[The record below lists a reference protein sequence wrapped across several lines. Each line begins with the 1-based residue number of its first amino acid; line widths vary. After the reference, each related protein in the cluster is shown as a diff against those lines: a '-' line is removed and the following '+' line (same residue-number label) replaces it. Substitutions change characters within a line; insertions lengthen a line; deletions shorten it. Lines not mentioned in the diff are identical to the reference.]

1 MARTNRRLWPL
12 GALLALVAMAS
23 GLRPCAA
30 EIVQPRGMI
39 CEALPVPFIQPNHP
53 TLRLEAMMLRPAAA
67 GHYPLVVISH
77 GSPRQAGDAKAKTS
91 DWADW
96 IADDFVRRGFV
107 AATVLRRGYGHSEG
121 VVTEG
126 YGTCKDPDY
135 RAAGLASAQDIVQA
149 VGYFQKQPY
158 VDPDRILLIGVS
170 AGGFGSIA
178 AASLAPPGLVGVINF
193 AGGRGST
200 SADVVCN
207 ESDLIDAYGA
217 YGRTVRV
224 PSLWIYS
231 RNDHFFSPELAQ
243 RMFAAFRTSGGASAE
258 LIIAPPYKQDG
269 HNLIFG
275 QPMWRD
281 AVYDFLKRNGLPFAA
296 PSLPPPRATGEIARA
311 FADYLA
317 TPNYE
322 KAFVVGEGGS
332 YGWASGRASLDEAL
346 AVARENCANH
356 CNVVYALDD
365 TLAAAGAGP
374 AAQSSTPPP
383 ATKPVGVTPESAGAE
398 MIRRLLKQ

>member
-96 IADDFVRRGFV
+96 IADDFVRRVFV

-126 YGTCKDPDY
+126 YGTCKDRLPRRRISQ
-135 RAAGLASAQDIVQA
+135 RARYPFRPSAI
-149 VGYFQKQPY
+149 FKSSLY
-158 VDPDRILLIGVS
+158 VDPDGYFADR
-170 AGGFGSIA
+170 GFGGWIWFDRRRLA
-178 AASLAPPGLVGVINF
+178 GASGAR
-193 AGGRGST
+193 GRHQLCRRPRIDLGRRC
-200 SADVVCN
+200 CN

-311 FADYLA
+311 FAD
-317 TPNYE
+317 
-322 KAFVVGEGGS
+322 
-332 YGWASGRASLDEAL
+332 
-346 AVARENCANH
+346 
-356 CNVVYALDD
+356 NV
-365 TLAAAGAGP
+365 
-374 AAQSSTPPP
+374 
-383 ATKPVGVTPESAGAE
+383 
-398 MIRRLLKQ
+398 RRRR